1 MKAVWIKLRQCYKS
15 KNHIFIRLTP
25 FFLRYKFVEYFVKHF
40 QIYTMKTLPILFLL
54 SINFAFGQSIS
65 LIPNS
70 ATNSEVL
77 KLRKIGIGLDHRTT
91 DNFVGVGT
99 YVNGIYGIIQTHTNH
114 PLGLGTNNGAI
125 QAILLQ
131 NGNFGLGGIT
141 NPQFFLDI
149 NGRSR
154 IRHNGNTAGIWF
166 SKTNNYINEGSFYG
180 NINDNQAGIW
190 IGNAWRF
197 GLSDAGVVNIPNLAG
212 TGTRPVGADA
222 NGNLVVSNSTATAF
236 SVSSLVG
243 TSVYGSGTESQVIL
257 NHELFDTSN
266 NFDNGYYEFVA
277 PTSGIY
283 HFTMNIA
290 WQGNADG
297 IREIILRNGSNIYL
311 ASFFSYPPN
320 AQSFL
325 QNFSIDLNLTAGSSV
340 RLFASQTSGTSL
352 NISSIYK
359 TFAVEPMFSGYKV
372 N

>member
-1 MKAVWIKLRQCYKS
+1 
-15 KNHIFIRLTP
+15 
-25 FFLRYKFVEYFVKHF
+25 
-40 QIYTMKTLPILFLL
+40 MKTLPILFLL

-91 DNFVGVGT
+91 DNLVGVGT

-166 SKTNNYINEGSFYG
+166 SKTNNNINEGSFYG

-212 TGTRPVGADA
+212 SGTRPVSADA
-222 NGNLVVSNSTATAF
+222 SGNLVISNSTATAF
-236 SVSSLVG
+236 SVSTNYNISA
-243 TSVYGSGTESQVIL
+243 GSGFETRLEL
-257 NHELFDTSN
+257 NNELFDTQN
-266 NFDNGYYEFVA
+266 NFDNSNDYQFIA
-277 PTSGIY
+277 PTSGVY
-283 HFTMNIA
+283 NFTVNIA
-290 WQGNADG
+290 WQGNAAG
-297 IREIILRNGSNIYL
+297 KREIILRNGNLFYL
-311 ASFFSYPPN
+311 ASFFSHPTN
-320 AQSFL
+320 AQTFL
-325 QNFSIDLNLTAGSSV
+325 QNFSVDLNLTQGTSV
-340 RLFASQTSGTSL
+340 RVYVNQNSGSTL
-352 NISSIYK
+352 NIFPAYF
-359 TFAVEPMFSGYKV
+359 TLVFEPMFSGYKV